1 MPVNCKNDIKKGH
14 QIRETYEHHEK
25 FNKAMRS
32 LREYRAEPAVLSRSV
47 ESLSL

>member
-1 MPVNCKNDIKKGH
+1 MCRFAGATQMPVNCKNGIKKRH

-32 LREYRAEPAVLSRSV
+32 LR
-47 ESLSL
+47 